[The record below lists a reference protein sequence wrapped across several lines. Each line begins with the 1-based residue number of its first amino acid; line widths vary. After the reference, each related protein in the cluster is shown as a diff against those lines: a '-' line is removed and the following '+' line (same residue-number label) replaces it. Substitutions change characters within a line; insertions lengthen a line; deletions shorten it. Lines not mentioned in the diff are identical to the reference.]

1 MDIMDVFRGDAF
13 TAMSLSAAVDKQP
26 FVPSLLGSLGIFEP
40 LPIRTTALA
49 VEERAGTLSLIPAS
63 ARGAPSNTERTT
75 ERRKVRYFEA
85 PRLFASDTIYAHEL
99 QNIREFVDN
108 SGQAQTVLKQL
119 QTEVAYRL
127 SGPSGL
133 QAQIEYTWEHH
144 RLGALRGILL
154 DSNGSTELFNWFDEF
169 GITAPTTVF
178 FNFSAGTAGTID
190 GKCNQ
195 IIRGMARAAGGA
207 FNGRTEI
214 HALCGDDFFD
224 GLVGHTDV
232 RDSYMRWINAAA
244 AMPGST
250 PSDGGV
256 SIGLGGAFRA
266 FNWGGITWHNY
277 RGSDDASTVAVTS
290 DKAHFFPVNAPGIF
304 KAAFAPGESFDLINR
319 PGQPMYVLPI
329 LDKDRNEWFRL
340 EAKSFPLH
348 ICTRPAV
355 LYTGDKDAS

>member
-26 FVPSLLGSLGIFEP
+26 FLPSLLGSLGIFEP
-40 LPIRTTALA
+40 VPIRTTALA
-49 VEERAGTLSLIPAS
+49 VEERAGTLSLIPVS
-63 ARGAPSNTERTT
+63 ARGAPTTSERTT

-85 PRLFASDTIYAHEL
+85 PRLFAADTIYAHEL
-99 QNIREFVDN
+99 QNIREFVDA

-144 RLGALRGILL
+144 RLNALKGVLL
-154 DSNGSTELFNWFDEF
+154 DSDGSTELFDWFDEF
-169 GITAPTTVF
+169 GISAPSTVF

-190 GKCNQ
+190 AKCNQ
-195 IIRGMARAAGGA
+195 IIRGMAQAAGGA
-207 FNGRTEI
+207 FNANTRI
-214 HALCGDDFFD
+214 YALCGNDFFD

-232 RDSYMRWINAAA
+232 RDAYYRMINAGAQA
-244 AMPGST
+244 GST
-250 PSDGGV
+250 VSDSGV
-256 SIGLGGAFRA
+256 TLGLNGAFKA
-266 FNWGGITWHNY
+266 FFWGGINWINY
-277 RGSDDASTVAVTS
+277 RGSDDGSTIGVTA
-290 DKAHFFPVNAPGIF
+290 DKAHFFPVGAPGIF
-304 KAAFAPGESFDLINR
+304 KVAFAPGESFDQINR
-319 PGQPMYVLPI
+319 PGQPLYILPI